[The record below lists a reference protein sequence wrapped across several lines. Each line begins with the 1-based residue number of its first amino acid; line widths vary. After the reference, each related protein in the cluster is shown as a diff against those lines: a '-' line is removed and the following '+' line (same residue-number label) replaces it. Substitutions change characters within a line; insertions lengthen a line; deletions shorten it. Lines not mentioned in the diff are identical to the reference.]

1 MHACRA
7 AGRPARPGWAP
18 VGARWSP
25 PGLEGRLGVA
35 LHAGGRLEGRLQV
48 HGGARQ
54 AWRDAWESRCT
65 LDGRLGVALHAGG
78 SLKRGPIKILYIK
91 KIKKS
96 ACPDYVI
103 KHIYAGLGAYIEGP
117 IPDASGLLAPN

>member
-1 MHACRA
+1 M
-7 AGRPARPGWAP
+7 
-18 VGARWSP
+18 
-25 PGLEGRLGVA
+25 
-35 LHAGGRLEGRLQV
+35 
-48 HGGARQ
+48 GARQ
-54 AWRDAWESRCT
+54 AWRDAWGSRCT
-65 LDGRLGVALHAGG
+65 LEGRPAVALHAGG

-103 KHIYAGLGAYIEGP
+103 KHIYAGLSACIKGP